1 MAAPARTAVDF
12 FLEIKSNQ
20 GDKCSFVKNC
30 AFILGISVSE
40 RRHESVENKNSRNSS
55 FFMKTHMRNLL
66 VALALLALSTLNLQL
81 STCLAQGTAFTY
93 QGRLNSSG
101 GPANGLYDFRFRL
114 DADPAGNTI
123 LATVLTNAIGVTNG
137 LFTTTMDF
145 GAGWFNG
152 GNYWL
157 EVDVKTNNFAAYTA
171 LNPFQQITPTPY
183 AVFASTAGNVSGT
196 VSAAQISGAVSSANV
211 SGTYG
216 NAVTLNNAG
225 NSFTGNG
232 AGLTSLNASQLTTG
246 TLVDARLSTN
256 VALLNANQT
265 FTGTNSFSNN
275 ISMLDPTKSIIFP
288 ATSGVNSPMM
298 YMFASETAN
307 ADRMVIAHSPN
318 YPNWGLQYQDAADPV
333 SYLSGGTPVMSVD
346 LARQRVGIGTTNPA
360 ASLDVNGD
368 VWVSNNLSSASLNV
382 SDNVGIGINNP
393 TDAALSVAGR
403 VRMNDNNIYF
413 RSGTDTNHGIG
424 YYYGSKSF
432 AGNSTIDGPVLFGYN
447 SGVLGTEQFG
457 TEHIS
462 LQWDSSSVSV
472 YGTFNNNSDRNAK
485 QHFTTVTASQILG
498 KVAQLPVSEWSYK
511 VDGAT
516 RHIGPMAQDFY
527 SIFNVGTDDKHIAP
541 IDEGGVAL
549 AAIQGLN
556 QKLNEKDG
564 EIQTLKQQNDSLAER
579 LNELEVAVK
588 QLTAQN

>member
-1 MAAPARTAVDF
+1 
-12 FLEIKSNQ
+12 
-20 GDKCSFVKNC
+20 
-30 AFILGISVSE
+30 
-40 RRHESVENKNSRNSS
+40 
-55 FFMKTHMRNLL
+55 MKTHMRNLL

-318 YPNWGLQYQDAADPV
+318 YPNWGLQYQDAADRFNF
-333 SYLSGGTPVMSVD
+333 LSGGTPVMSVD